1 MPQKHSSLQVLAINS
16 LVLYAGLSSALV
28 IAAPSSK
35 HAATSEDVGVA
46 SYQVRTWCRAEQFC
60 FAVYHNGAKN
70 MWLATAAQD
79 APIVVDATWLETSL
93 NVFEGELTCC
103 ALKHKVRAAAGAA

>member
-1 MPQKHSSLQVLAINS
+1 MPQKHSSQQALAINS

-35 HAATSEDVGVA
+35 HVTTMEDVGVA
-46 SYQVRTWCRAEQFC
+46 TYQKRTWCRAEQFC
-60 FAVYHNGAKN
+60 FAVYNNCAKN
-70 MWLATAAQD
+70 MWLATASTE
-79 APIVVDATWLETSL
+79 PPVIVDATWLETSL

-103 ALKHKVRAAAGAA
+103 ALKHKVRSS